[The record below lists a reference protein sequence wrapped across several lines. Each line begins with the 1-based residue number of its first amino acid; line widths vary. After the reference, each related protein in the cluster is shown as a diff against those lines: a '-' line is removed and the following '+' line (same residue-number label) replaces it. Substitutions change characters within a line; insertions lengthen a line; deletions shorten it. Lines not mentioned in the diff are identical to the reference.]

1 MMEILYLLIPLQVMV
16 LGILVRQA
24 AQIGKLCGYITRKGS
39 EENPDNNAAEL
50 HDLEDK

>member
-1 MMEILYLLIPLQVMV
+1 MEILYLLIPLQVMV

-24 AQIGKLCGYITRKGS
+24 AQIGKLCGYITRKADHS
-39 EENPDNNAAEL
+39 DNNPAEL